1 MLTTDLVQVRTKGEK
16 LEPRWLDGARR
27 ARLQPVV
34 ESLLQAAAGSVGMAR
49 EDVEAAWQAI
59 PHGVRDRIA
68 AAGLRKLVDDR
79 CTWEAGDEA
88 AAQALRSELFLA
100 AAAARRGLGPTDH
113 FDREPVI
120 AAAAAARGADPAA
133 IEEGLFADLRAAQ
146 RLVAWDPIEPAALLD
161 LYDVSLAQ
169 ALLLRAARVVIEVRG
184 EGAERMRRLFRAA
197 TFHGLLHVVRPIE
210 GGHRIE
216 LDGPLSLF
224 DAVQRY
230 GLRLALFF
238 PHVLQCGDWTLAA
251 DLLWGPSREPRRLE
265 LDARSALAPPRG
277 LDAAPA
283 TRPEVDGLLASWGAL
298 KTPWT
303 ARRCEALIALPG
315 EVVVAPDVVFED
327 PRTGEEVF
335 LEIFGFWSRAAV
347 FARVEQVRRGLG
359 GRMILA
365 VGKHLRVS
373 EELLGED
380 DAGEIHVYKTALSA
394 RAILERLE
402 RGGPEAAGRVRKSP
416 G

>member
-1 MLTTDLVQVRTKGEK
+1 MLTTDLVQVRKKGEL

-27 ARLQPVV
+27 ERLRSVA
-34 ESLLQAAAGSVGMAR
+34 EALIASAAGAVGGAR
-49 EDVEAAWQAI
+49 EDLEATWQAI

-79 CTWEAGDEA
+79 CTWETGDEA
-88 AAQALRSELFLA
+88 AAQALRAEVFLA
-100 AAAARRGLGPTDH
+100 AAAARRDLATTDR
-113 FDREPVI
+113 FDRTPVV
-120 AAAAAARGADPAA
+120 AAAAASRGVSTDA
-133 IEEGLFADLRAAQ
+133 IEAGLFADLRAAQ

-169 ALLLRAARVVIEVRG
+169 ALLLRATRVVVEVRG
-184 EGAERMRRLFRAA
+184 EGPERMRRLFRAA
-197 TFHGLLHVVRPIE
+197 TFHGLLHVVRSID

-230 GLRLALFF
+230 GLKLALFF
-238 PHVLQCGDWTLAA
+238 PHVLQCGDWTLEAE
-251 DLLWGPSREPRRLE
+251 LLWGAAREPRRLR

-277 LDAAPA
+277 LDGAPA
-283 TRPEVDGLLASWGAL
+283 TRPEVDALLASWPSL
-298 KTPWT
+298 KTSWT
-303 ARRCEALIALPG
+303 ARPCDRLVALPG

-327 PRTGEEVF
+327 PRTGEEVL
-335 LEIFGFWSRAAV
+335 LEVFGFWSRAAV
-347 FARVEQVRRGLG
+347 FARVDQIRRGLG

-373 EELLGED
+373 QDLLGEE
-380 DAGEIHVYKTALSA
+380 DAGEIHVFKTALSA
-394 RAILERLE
+394 RALLTRLD
-402 RGGPEAAGRVRKSP
+402 RGR
-416 G
+416 